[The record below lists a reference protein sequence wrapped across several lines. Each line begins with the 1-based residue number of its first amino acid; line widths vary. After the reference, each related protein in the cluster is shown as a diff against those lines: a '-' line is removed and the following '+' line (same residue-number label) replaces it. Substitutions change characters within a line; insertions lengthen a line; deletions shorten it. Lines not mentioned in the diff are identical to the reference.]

1 MRTASLLATVAIPAL
16 MATSAAYAAQPATS
30 TGPSTELRTGS
41 GQAFPD
47 KPIRLIIGSAP
58 GSGPDIMA
66 RLIAEHLYGA
76 WGQRVV
82 VDTRPGVAGILS
94 AEQALR
100 ANPDGYTWLMLTS
113 QLFIA
118 TSVYPNLTF
127 NLDKDFDSV
136 SLVGL
141 VPWVVTISPPLPVSS
156 VSELIALAKKSP
168 GRLRYGSGGP
178 GSGEHFATVM
188 FTHTAGIDMLHVPYK
203 GVAGALID
211 TIANE
216 IQMQFAVYPAA
227 FPHVSSGRL
236 RAIAVST
243 SKRAPGLPNVPTIA
257 DTLPGFVNFGWY
269 SIIAPKGTPAAVLNK
284 ASAEIVKAAREP
296 AFGERLKTLGIEII
310 AGGRKELDDYRTIE
324 RKRLT
329 ELVKAT
335 GISIAK

>member
-1 MRTASLLATVAIPAL
+1 MRTARLLATVAIPAV
-16 MATSAAYAAQPATS
+16 MAASATHAAQPT
-30 TGPSTELRTGS
+30 
-41 GQAFPD
+41 FPD

-66 RLIAEHLYGA
+66 RLIADHLYGV

-100 ANPDGYTWLMLTS
+100 AERDGYTWLMLTS
-113 QLFIA
+113 QLFVA
-118 TSVYPNLTF
+118 TSVYPNLSF

-136 SLVGL
+136 ALVGL
-141 VPWVVTISPPLPVSS
+141 VPWVVTISPPLPVKS

-168 GRLRYGSGGP
+168 GKLRYGSGDP

-188 FTHTAGIDMLHVPYK
+188 FTHMAGIDMLHVPYK

-211 TIANE
+211 AIANE

-243 SKRAPGLPNVPTIA
+243 ANRAPGLPNVPTIA

-269 SIIAPKGTPAAVLNK
+269 SIVAPKGSPRAVLEK

-310 AGGRKELDDYRTIE
+310 AGGRKELDEYRAAE

-335 GISIAK
+335 GISITK

>member
-1 MRTASLLATVAIPAL
+1 MRARTRMRKTSLAAIAIAAMLVGPA
-16 MATSAAYAAQPATS
+16 AQAAQPTAY
-30 TGPSTELRTGS
+30 
-41 GQAFPD
+41 PD

-66 RLIAEHLYGA
+66 RLIADHLYGV

-113 QLFIA
+113 QLFVA
-118 TSVYPNLTF
+118 TSVYPGLKF
-127 NLDKDFDSV
+127 NLDTDFDSV

-141 VPWVVTISPPLPVSS
+141 VPWVVTISPQLPANS

-168 GRLRYGSGGP
+168 GKLRYGSGGP
-178 GSGEHFATVM
+178 GSGEHFATVQ
-188 FTHTAGIDMLHVPYK
+188 FTHMAGIDMLHVPYK

-227 FPHVSSGRL
+227 WPHVSSGRL
-236 RAIAVST
+236 RAIGVGTA
-243 SKRAPGLPNVPTIA
+243 KRAPGLPNVPTIGE
-257 DTLPGFVNFGWY
+257 TVPGYVNFGWY
-269 SIIAPKGTPAAVLNK
+269 SIVAPKGTPTAVLNK

-296 AFGERLKTLGIEII
+296 LFGERLKTLGIEII
-310 AGGRKELDDYRTIE
+310 AGGRKELDDFRRSE
-324 RKRLT
+324 RKRVT
-329 ELVKAT
+329 EIVKAS
-335 GISIAK
+335 GITITK

>member
-1 MRTASLLATVAIPAL
+1 MRTARLLATVAIPAV
-16 MATSAAYAAQPATS
+16 MAASATHAAQPT
-30 TGPSTELRTGS
+30 
-41 GQAFPD
+41 FPD

-66 RLIAEHLYGA
+66 RLIADHLYGV

-100 ANPDGYTWLMLTS
+100 AERDGYTWLMLTS
-113 QLFIA
+113 QLFVA
-118 TSVYPNLTF
+118 TSVYPNLSF

-136 SLVGL
+136 ALVGL
-141 VPWVVTISPPLPVSS
+141 VPWVVTISPPLPVKS

-168 GRLRYGSGGP
+168 GKLRYGSGGP

-188 FTHTAGIDMLHVPYK
+188 FTHMAGIDMLHVPYK

-211 TIANE
+211 AIANE

-243 SKRAPGLPNVPTIA
+243 ANRAPGLPNVPTIA

-269 SIIAPKGTPAAVLNK
+269 SIVAPKGSPRAVLEK
-284 ASAEIVKAAREP
+284 ASAEIVKAARAP

-310 AGGRKELDDYRTIE
+310 AGGRKELDEYRAAE

-335 GISIAK
+335 GISITK

>member
-1 MRTASLLATVAIPAL
+1 MRTARLLATVAIPAV
-16 MATSAAYAAQPATS
+16 MAASATHAAQPT
-30 TGPSTELRTGS
+30 
-41 GQAFPD
+41 FPD

-66 RLIAEHLYGA
+66 RLIADHLYGV

-100 ANPDGYTWLMLTS
+100 AERDGYTWLMLTS
-113 QLFIA
+113 QLFVA
-118 TSVYPNLTF
+118 TSVYPNLSF

-141 VPWVVTISPPLPVSS
+141 VPWVVTISPPLPVKS

-168 GRLRYGSGGP
+168 GKLRYGSGGP

-188 FTHTAGIDMLHVPYK
+188 FTHMAGIDMLHVPYK

-211 TIANE
+211 AIANE

-243 SKRAPGLPNVPTIA
+243 ANRAPGLPNVPTIA

-269 SIIAPKGTPAAVLNK
+269 SIVAPKGSPRAVLEK

-310 AGGRKELDDYRTIE
+310 AGGRKELDEYRAAE

-335 GISIAK
+335 GISITK

>member
-1 MRTASLLATVAIPAL
+1 MGVRRILVAIIIPVCLSFTAH
-16 MATSAAYAAQPATS
+16 AAQP
-30 TGPSTELRTGS
+30 
-41 GQAFPD
+41 AFPD
-47 KPIRLIIGSAP
+47 KPIRLIVGSAS
-58 GSGPDIMA
+58 GSGPDIIA
-66 RLIAEHLYGA
+66 RLLADHLYTA

-82 VDTRPGVAGILS
+82 VDARPGVAGILS
-94 AEQALR
+94 AELALR

-118 TSVYPNLTF
+118 TSVYPNLSF
-127 NLDKDFDSV
+127 NLDTDFHSV

-141 VPWVVTISPPLPVSS
+141 VPWVVTVNPGLPAKTVP
-156 VSELIALAKKSP
+156 ELIALAKKAP
-168 GRLRYGSGGP
+168 GKLRYGSGGP

-188 FTHTAGIDMLHVPYK
+188 FTHAAGIDMLHVPYK
-203 GVAGALID
+203 GVPGALID
-211 TIANE
+211 AIANE

-227 FPHVSSGRL
+227 YPHVSSGRL

-243 SKRAPGLPNVPTIA
+243 AKRAPGLPNVPTIA

-269 SIIAPKGTPAAVLNK
+269 SVIAPKGTPAAVLAK
-284 ASAEIVKAAREP
+284 ADAEIVKAAKEP

-310 AGGRKELDDYRTIE
+310 AGDRKELDRFRAAE

>member
-1 MRTASLLATVAIPAL
+1 MRTARLLATVTLPAL
-16 MATSAAYAAQPATS
+16 MATSAAYAAQPA
-30 TGPSTELRTGS
+30 
-41 GQAFPD
+41 FPD
-47 KPIRLIIGSAP
+47 KPIRLIVGSAS

-66 RLIAEHLYGA
+66 RLIADHLYGV

-82 VDTRPGVAGILS
+82 VDARPGVAGIIS

-100 ANPDGYTWLMLTS
+100 SERDGYTWMMLTS

-203 GVAGALID
+203 GVAQALLD

-216 IQMQFAVYPAA
+216 IQMQYAVYPAA
-227 FPHVSSGRL
+227 WPQVSSGRL
-236 RAIAVST
+236 RALGVST
-243 SKRAPGLPNVPTIA
+243 AKRAPGLPNVPTIVE
-257 DTLPGFVNFGWY
+257 TVPGYVNFGWY
-269 SIIAPKGTPAAVLNK
+269 SIVAPKGTPTAVLAK

-296 AFGERLKTLGIEII
+296 AFGERLKVLGIEII
-310 AGGRKELDDYRTIE
+310 GGGRKELDDFRTTE

>member
-1 MRTASLLATVAIPAL
+1 MRATKLLATAAIPAFI
-16 MATSAAYAAQPATS
+16 AASAACAAQP
-30 TGPSTELRTGS
+30 
-41 GQAFPD
+41 AFPD
-47 KPIRLIIGSAP
+47 KPIRFIIGSAS

-66 RLIAEHLYGA
+66 RLIADHLYGV

-82 VDTRPGVAGILS
+82 VDTRPGVAGVLS

-100 ANPDGYTWLMLTS
+100 SERDGYTWMMLTS

-118 TSVYPNLTF
+118 TSVYPNLSF

-141 VPWVVTISPPLPVSS
+141 VPWVVTVNPELPANS
-156 VSELIALAKKSP
+156 VAELIALAKKSP
-168 GRLRYGSGGP
+168 GKLRYGSGGP

-188 FTHTAGIDMLHVPYK
+188 FTHAAGIDMLHVPYK
-203 GVAGALID
+203 GVAGALLD

-227 FPHVSSGRL
+227 WPQVSSGRL
-236 RAIAVST
+236 RAIGVST
-243 SKRAPGLPNVPTIA
+243 AKRAPGLPNVPTIA
-257 DTLPGFVNFGWY
+257 ETLPGFVNFGWY
-269 SIIAPKGTPAAVLNK
+269 SIVAPKGTPTAVLNK
-284 ASAEIVKAAREP
+284 ASAEIVKAARAP
-296 AFGERLKTLGIEII
+296 AFGEKLKVLGIEII
-310 AGGRKELDDYRTIE
+310 GGGRKELDDFRTSE

>member
-1 MRTASLLATVAIPAL
+1 MRATRLLATVAIPAL
-16 MATSAAYAAQPATS
+16 LAVSAAGAAQPATS
-30 TGPSTELRTGS
+30 TGS

-47 KPIRLIIGSAP
+47 KPIRLIIGSAS

-66 RLIAEHLYGA
+66 RLIADHLYGV

-113 QLFIA
+113 QLFVA

-127 NLDKDFDSV
+127 NLDQDFDSV

-141 VPWVVTISPPLPVSS
+141 VPWVLTVSPQLPAKS

-168 GRLRYGSGGP
+168 GKLRYGSGGP

-188 FTHTAGIDMLHVPYK
+188 FTNAAGIDMLHVPYK
-203 GVAGALID
+203 GVAGALLD

-227 FPHVSSGRL
+227 WPQVSSGRL
-236 RAIAVST
+236 RALGVST
-243 SKRAPGLPNVPTIA
+243 ANRAPGLPNVPTIA
-257 DTLPGFVNFGWY
+257 ETLPGFVNFGWY
-269 SIIAPKGTPAAVLNK
+269 SIVAPKGSPAAILNK

-296 AFGERLKTLGIEII
+296 AFGERLKVLGIEII
-310 AGGRKELDDYRTIE
+310 GGGRKELDEFRAAE
-324 RKRLT
+324 RKRVT
-329 ELVKAT
+329 EIVKIS
-335 GISIAK
+335 GITITK

>member
-1 MRTASLLATVAIPAL
+1 MRATRLLATVAIPAL
-16 MATSAAYAAQPATS
+16 LAASAACAAQPATS
-30 TGPSTELRTGS
+30 TGS

-47 KPIRLIIGSAP
+47 KPIRLIIGSAS

-66 RLIAEHLYGA
+66 RLIAEHLYGV

-82 VDTRPGVAGILS
+82 VDARPGVAGILS

-100 ANPDGYTWLMLTS
+100 ANPDGYTWMILTS
-113 QLFIA
+113 QLFVA
-118 TSVYPNLTF
+118 TSVFPNLTF
-127 NLDKDFDSV
+127 DLDKDFDSV

-141 VPWVVTISPPLPVSS
+141 VPFVLTVSPELPAKS
-156 VSELIALAKKSP
+156 VSELIALAKKAP
-168 GRLRYGSGGP
+168 GKLRYGSGGP
-178 GSGEHFATVM
+178 GSGEHFTTVM
-188 FTHTAGIDMLHVPYK
+188 FTHLAGINMLHVPYK
-203 GVAGALID
+203 GVAQALLD

-227 FPHVSSGRL
+227 WPQVSSGRL
-236 RAIAVST
+236 RALGVST
-243 SKRAPGLPNVPTIA
+243 ANRAPGLPSVPTIVE
-257 DTLPGFVNFGWY
+257 TVPGYVNFGWY
-269 SIIAPKGTPAAVLNK
+269 SIVAPKGTPAAVLAK
-284 ASAEIVKAAREP
+284 ASAEIIRAAREP

-310 AGGRKELDDYRTIE
+310 GGGRKELDDFRAAE

>member
-1 MRTASLLATVAIPAL
+1 MRAARLLATAAVAAVL
-16 MATSAAYAAQPATS
+16 AASAAYAAQPA
-30 TGPSTELRTGS
+30 
-41 GQAFPD
+41 FPT

-66 RLIAEHLYGA
+66 KLIADHLYNV

-82 VDTRPGVAGILS
+82 VDSRPGVAGIIS
-94 AEQALR
+94 AELALR

-118 TSVYPNLTF
+118 TSVFPNLKF

-141 VPWVVTISPPLPVSS
+141 VPWVTTLNPQVPAKS
-156 VSELIALAKKSP
+156 VAELIALAKKTP
-168 GRLRYGSGGP
+168 GQLRYGTGGP

-188 FTHTAGIDMLHVPYK
+188 FTHAAGIDMLHVPYK
-203 GVAGALID
+203 GVAGALLD
-211 TIANE
+211 AIANE

-227 FPHVSSGRL
+227 YPHVSSGRL

-243 SKRAPGLPNVPTIA
+243 AKRAPGLPNVPTIGE
-257 DTLPGFVNFGWY
+257 TLPGFVNFGWY
-269 SIIAPKGTPAAVLNK
+269 SIIAPKGTPTAVLNM
-284 ASAEIVKAAREP
+284 ASAEIVKAARQP
-296 AFGERLKTLGIEII
+296 AFGERLKVLGIEII
-310 AGGRKELDDYRTIE
+310 GGGRKELDDFRTAE

>member
-1 MRTASLLATVAIPAL
+1 MRTAKLLATIAIPAVI
-16 MATSAAYAAQPATS
+16 AASAAYAAQPA
-30 TGPSTELRTGS
+30 
-41 GQAFPD
+41 FPE

-66 RLIAEHLYGA
+66 RLIADHLYGV

-100 ANPDGYTWLMLTS
+100 AERDGYTWLMLTS
-113 QLFIA
+113 QLFVA
-118 TSVYPNLTF
+118 TSVYPNLSF

-141 VPWVVTISPPLPVSS
+141 VPWVVTVSPPLPVNS

-168 GRLRYGSGGP
+168 GKLRYGSGGP

-188 FTHTAGIDMLHVPYK
+188 FTHMAGIDMLHVPYK

-227 FPHVSSGRL
+227 FPQVSSGRL

-243 SKRAPGLPNVPTIA
+243 ARRAPGLPNVPTIA

-269 SIIAPKGTPAAVLNK
+269 SIVAPKGSPAAILNK
-284 ASAEIVKAAREP
+284 AGAEIVKAARAP

-310 AGGRKELDDYRTIE
+310 GGGRKELDDFRAAE
-324 RKRLT
+324 RKRVSD
-329 ELVKAT
+329 LVKAS
-335 GISIAK
+335 GISITK

>member
-1 MRTASLLATVAIPAL
+1 
-16 MATSAAYAAQPATS
+16 
-30 TGPSTELRTGS
+30 
-41 GQAFPD
+41 
-47 KPIRLIIGSAP
+47 
-58 GSGPDIMA
+58 MA
-66 RLIAEHLYGA
+66 RLIADHLYGV

-82 VDTRPGVAGILS
+82 VDTRPGVAGVLS

-100 ANPDGYTWLMLTS
+100 SERDGYTWMMLTS

-118 TSVYPNLTF
+118 TSVYPNLSF

-141 VPWVVTISPPLPVSS
+141 VPWVVTVNPELPAKS
-156 VSELIALAKKSP
+156 VAELIALAKKSP
-168 GRLRYGSGGP
+168 GKLRYGSGGP

-188 FTHTAGIDMLHVPYK
+188 FTHAAGIDMLHVPYK
-203 GVAGALID
+203 GVAGALLD

-227 FPHVSSGRL
+227 WPQVSSGRL
-236 RAIAVST
+236 RAIGVST
-243 SKRAPGLPNVPTIA
+243 AKRAPGLPNVPTIA
-257 DTLPGFVNFGWY
+257 ETLPGFVNFGWY
-269 SIIAPKGTPAAVLNK
+269 SIVAPKGTPTAVLNK
-284 ASAEIVKAAREP
+284 ASAEIVRAAREP
-296 AFGERLKTLGIEII
+296 AFGEKLKVLGIEII
-310 AGGRKELDDYRTIE
+310 GGGRKELDDFRTSE

>member
-1 MRTASLLATVAIPAL
+1 LENKEEDPMRAASLLATVAIPAL
-16 MATSAAYAAQPATS
+16 MATSAAYAAQPA
-30 TGPSTELRTGS
+30 
-41 GQAFPD
+41 FPD
-47 KPIRLIIGSAP
+47 KPIRLIIGSAS

-141 VPWVVTISPPLPVSS
+141 VPWVLTVSPQLPANS
-156 VSELIALAKKSP
+156 VAELVALAKKSP

-178 GSGEHFATVM
+178 GSGEHFATVHFLHM
-188 FTHTAGIDMLHVPYK
+188 AGIDMLHVPYK

-236 RAIAVST
+236 RGLGVST
-243 SKRAPGLPNVPTIA
+243 AKRAPGLPNLPVIVDTVP
-257 DTLPGFVNFGWY
+257 GYVNFGWY
-269 SIIAPKGTPAAVLNK
+269 SIVAPKGTPAAVLNK